1 MLRRFTLGVAV
12 LALAVAPAA
21 AQSVD
26 EVIAKN
32 VEARGGMAK
41 LQAVKSMKITA
52 KASGGGGP
60 ELPIIVYQTRPNN
73 ARVEFSLQGLTGV
86 QAYDGKTGWFINPFQ
101 GKKDAELM
109 GEDQLK
115 QMEEQADFDG
125 PLVNYKDKGHKVE
138 LLGKEPVEG
147 TDAYKLRVT
156 LKNGNVQTVYLDG
169 EEYLEIKTEQKRIVR
184 GTETETETI
193 IGDYKDVEGIMV
205 PFSTESGPK
214 GSPSD
219 AKQKFTVEK
228 VEFNV
233 PVEAAIFH
241 MPASGPKSAEAAS
254 AKPEEKKETKK
265 PEDKPKM

>member
-1 MLRRFTLGVAV
+1 MLRRFALGLAAFAVVA
-12 LALAVAPAA
+12 APTM
-21 AQSVD
+21 AQTVD
-26 EVIAKN
+26 EIIAKN
-32 VEARGGMAK
+32 IEARGGMAK
-41 LQAVKSMKITA
+41 MQAVKSMKITA
-52 KASGGGGP
+52 KGSGGGGP
-60 ELPIIVYQTRPNN
+60 ELPITVYQTRPNN
-73 ARVEFSLQGLTGV
+73 ARVEFTFQGLTAV
-86 QAYDGKTGWFINPFQ
+86 QGYDGKTGWFINPFQ

-125 PLVNYKDKGHKVE
+125 PLVNYKEKGHKVE

-147 TDAYKLRVT
+147 TDAYKLKVT

-205 PFSTESGPK
+205 PFSTESGAK

-219 AKQKFTVEK
+219 AKQKFTIEK
-228 VEFNV
+228 VAFNV
-233 PVEAAIFH
+233 PIDDKIFH
-241 MPASGPKSAEAAS
+241 MPAAAPKTPDAAAS
-254 AKPEEKKETKK
+254 KPEEKKEPKK

>member
-1 MLRRFTLGVAV
+1 MYRKFALSLA
-12 LALAVAPAA
+12 ALAVLVTPTL
-21 AQSVD
+21 AQTVD

-32 VEARGGMAK
+32 VVARGGMAK

-60 ELPIIVYQTRPNN
+60 ELPIVVYQTRPNN
-73 ARVEFSLQGLTGV
+73 ARLEFTLQGLTAV
-86 QAYDGKTGWFINPFQ
+86 QGYDGKTGWFINPFQ

-125 PLVNYKDKGHKVE
+125 PLVNYKEKGHKVV

-147 TDAYKLRVT
+147 TDAYKLKVT
-156 LKNGNVQTVYLDG
+156 LKNGNEQTVYLDG
-169 EEYLEIKTEQKRIVR
+169 EEYLEIKSEQKRIVR
-184 GTETETETI
+184 GTETESETI
-193 IGDYKDVEGIMV
+193 IGDYKAVDGIMV
-205 PFSTESGPK
+205 PFSTESGAK

-219 AKQKFTVEK
+219 AKQKFTIEK

-233 PVEAAIFH
+233 PVEQSIFH
-241 MPASGPKSAEAAS
+241 MPAAGPKAPEAA
-254 AKPEEKKETKK
+254 AKSEEKKETKK